1 MAPEPE
7 ILIEHLPTL
16 AEATGFLRAVEAHVR
31 RLHAPA
37 DRPRP
42 VVLPSYD
49 GTRRQPNLTALLAL
63 LLKRYGVTVCIHGA
77 PGRGSPLPMTTAA
90 VLLELGI
97 EPARDLADAQARLE
111 HDDIAYVPVDV
122 LAPTLPGLRS
132 ASVASDLDRL
142 VPALVRLVDPFGG
155 DGYRVIGAR
164 SAQERTWMHDVLA
177 ATGANALL
185 VAGAEGEPF
194 VDPAAPWLESFIAGV
209 ATGSE
214 SEVTPGSFLP
224 VPAGGPAATAA
235 AIERVLTGE
244 LPVPDSIL
252 VQLGCCLAGVRC

>member
-1 MAPEPE
+1 MAPESE
-7 ILIEHLPTL
+7 IPIEHLPTP
-16 AEATGFLRAVEAHVR
+16 AEATEFLRAVEAHVR

-63 LLKRYGVTVCIHGA
+63 LLKRYGITVCVHGA
-77 PGRGSPLPMTTAA
+77 PWRGRPLPMTTAA
-90 VLLELGI
+90 VLLELGV
-97 EPARDLADAQARLE
+97 EPATDLADAQARLE
-111 HDDIAYVPVDV
+111 HDDIAYVPVEV
-122 LAPTLPGLRS
+122 LAPTLPRLRS

-155 DGYRVIGAR
+155 GGYRVIGAR
-164 SAQERTWMHDVLA
+164 TTQERMWMHDVLA
-177 ATGANALL
+177 SSGASALL

-194 VDPAAPWLESFIAGV
+194 VDPASPWLEPFVAGV
-209 ATGSE
+209 ATGNE
-214 SEVTPGSFLP
+214 SEVAPGSSLP
-224 VPAGGPAATAA
+224 APAGDAAATAA
-235 AIERVLTGE
+235 AIERVLAGE

-252 VQLGCCLAGVRC
+252 MQLGCCLAGVRS